1 MKTKSL
7 AAFLLLIISFYSCQD
22 DALENLEES
31 QVFIQLDLKSFIAEQ
46 NLDDTPRG
54 KYVGVIGHYNNPSI
68 HGKIFINSGQ
78 HNQYNALVQM
88 NNGNTLKFDGKP
100 QNRDASIVYF
110 ESEAGSFTAN
120 FEEFQEPVL
129 ASVQLN
135 EVNDD
140 GYIVVK
146 KSSKGIDAVALTGTY
161 VDDTNPAFTGN
172 WNMMGDGTVTNI
184 PVNVGPPLV
193 PFSVTLQI
201 PTEHISL
208 VMITH
213 SGSSTPL
220 MDMTFESNTAVDC
233 IAMGFPSAPFPTN
246 PFIIP
251 TDIPSPIPFGDP
263 LGGGGSVTSG
273 GQTSLFNGSNASWS
287 LSFAAPIPAAMI
299 PGGYSDDNC
308 LPSTGGTWSWNGR
321 SGSINIIN

>member
-1 MKTKSL
+1 MKIKVL
-7 AAFLLLIISFYSCQD
+7 AIVMMATAFFYSCQND
-22 DALENLEES
+22 ELETVEAASPFIDLNLKTFVSE
-31 QVFIQLDLKSFIAEQ
+31 QDLDNSSK
-46 NLDDTPRG
+46 G
-54 KYVGVIGHYNNPSI
+54 KYVGVIGHYTNPSI

-78 HNQYNALVQM
+78 HNQYNALVEM
-88 NNGNTLKFDGKP
+88 NNGSTMKFKGIP

-110 ESEAGSFTAN
+110 GGKEGSFIAN

-129 ASVQLN
+129 ASVQFN
-135 EVNDD
+135 EESDD
-140 GYIVVK
+140 GYIVVQ
-146 KSSKGIDAVALTGTY
+146 KSSKGVDAVAITGTY
-161 VDDTNPAFTGN
+161 VDENNPAFTGN

-184 PVNVGPPLV
+184 PVNLEPPLV
-193 PFSVTLQI
+193 PFPVTLQI
-201 PTEHISL
+201 PTENISL

-233 IAMGFPSAPFPTN
+233 IAMGFPGAPFPTV

-263 LGGGGSVTSG
+263 LGGEGSVTSG

-299 PGGYSDDNC
+299 PGGYSDDDC
-308 LPSTGGTWSWNGR
+308 LPSPGGTWSWNGR
-321 SGSINIIN
+321 TGTINIAN